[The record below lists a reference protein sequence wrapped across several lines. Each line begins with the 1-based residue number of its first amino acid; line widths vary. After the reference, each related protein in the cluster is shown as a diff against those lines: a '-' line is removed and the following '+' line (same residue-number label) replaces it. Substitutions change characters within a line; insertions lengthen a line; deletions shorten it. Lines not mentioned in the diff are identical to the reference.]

1 MEIGSYR
8 GYCGLEK
15 PQLMKNWMEKN
26 GVEIPEVES
35 ESLDT
40 EVDYK
45 VIMKLLMAGSNDFGR
60 AKIRWT
66 IS

>member
-1 MEIGSYR
+1 MFDCYDTLITPDFKS
-8 GYCGLEK
+8 LQVVFIPH

-40 EVDYK
+40 EVEYK
-45 VIMKLLMAGSNDFGR
+45 VIMKLLMAGSNDF
-60 AKIRWT
+60 
-66 IS
+66 